1 MKKTTAEL
9 SKKIASDEEIV
20 ELYWQRNERAI
31 KETDIKYKNMLMSIA
46 YRIIRDE
53 LDCEECLNDT
63 YLGAWN
69 SMPPTRPSVLPAF
82 LSTIMRRC
90 AVNRYNAAVRKK
102 RIPSE
107 MTESLSELEGCITD
121 TPAPEDDTA
130 AVELGVVINS
140 FVRSLEKRQRY
151 IFIGRYYFAES
162 IDTIAS
168 ELGISRSMVNKE
180 IAAIKEA
187 LKKKL
192 ESEGYVL

>member
-1 MKKTTAEL
+1 MKNSNMEL
-9 SKKIASDEEIV
+9 SKKPVSDADIV

-31 KETDIKYKNMLMSIA
+31 KETDIKYKNFLMSIA

-69 SMPPTRPSVLPAF
+69 AMPPTRPSILPAF

-90 AVNRYNAAVRKK
+90 AVNRYNAAARKK

-121 TPAPEDDTA
+121 APSLEDDIA
-130 AVELGVVINS
+130 ASELGIVLNR
-140 FVRSLEKRQRY
+140 FVRSLAQRQKF
-151 IFIGRYYFAES
+151 IFIGRYYYAES

-168 ELGISRSMVNKE
+168 ELGVSKSTVNKE
-180 IAAIKEA
+180 IAAIKAA
-187 LKKKL
+187 LKETL
-192 ESEGYVL
+192 EREGYTL